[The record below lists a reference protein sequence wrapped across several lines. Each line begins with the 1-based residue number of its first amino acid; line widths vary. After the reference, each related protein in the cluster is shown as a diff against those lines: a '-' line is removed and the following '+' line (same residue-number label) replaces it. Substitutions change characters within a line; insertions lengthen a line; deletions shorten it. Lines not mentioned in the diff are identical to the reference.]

1 MSGAIARSR
10 PASESERLRGKISLV
25 LPVLVEAGRR
35 LVEHPRATEIY
46 PEYLFVSHCI
56 IRASVPLMVTA
67 RDQASKAAEE
77 DPVAASV
84 AVYYEQHIDEE
95 LNHDEWLLDDLEA
108 IGGDRSTFLLR
119 PPPPV
124 VAAVAG
130 AQYYWIHHYHP
141 VALLGYIAVL
151 EGYPPSNAL
160 IDALRRNTGHSESAF
175 RTLIAHSEL
184 DLHHRDEFD
193 EMLDEL
199 PLTPEH
205 ASIIAL
211 SALSTVK
218 LLARAFDSVAATA

>member
-1 MSGAIARSR
+1 MSGAVAPSR

-67 RDQASKAAEE
+67 RDQASKAAEK

-108 IGGDRSTFLLR
+108 IGGDRSTVLLR
-119 PPPPV
+119 APPPLAE
-124 VAAVAG
+124 AACGAG
-130 AQYYWIHHYHP
+130 YFWSQHY
-141 VALLGYIAVL
+141 
-151 EGYPPSNAL
+151 
-160 IDALRRNTGHSESAF
+160 
-175 RTLIAHSEL
+175 
-184 DLHHRDEFD
+184 
-193 EMLDEL
+193 
-199 PLTPEH
+199 
-205 ASIIAL
+205 
-211 SALSTVK
+211 
-218 LLARAFDSVAATA
+218 